1 MMRFSQNSPP
11 ARRLSKAVL
20 PLAILTVAIGV
31 AFSLSANVHAQTP
44 EPASPETVSSE
55 PVIPEP
61 AIDESEAQ
69 NIDRRLMCP
78 VCPAQTIAQS
88 QVEIALQMRAIVR
101 EKLAEGED
109 RDSILNFFVERY
121 GKDILAAPP
130 KSGANLVAWLL
141 PIGGVSA
148 ALVAVF
154 FIIRSMA
161 QRRPVAATP
170 RPVQDDG
177 LAPYLRLVDRHLAVT
192 PEGGTSNSSGSAVES
207 SGTNPV
213 GRTDPLGR
221 TDATGP
227 DERR

>member
-55 PVIPEP
+55 PVTPEP

-207 SGTNPV
+207 SGTNP
-213 GRTDPLGR
+213 LGR

>member
-1 MMRFSQNSPP
+1 MMRLSQNSTP
-11 ARRLSKAVL
+11 ARHLSKAVL
-20 PLAILTVAIGV
+20 LLATMTVAIGV

-44 EPASPETVSSE
+44 EPASPE
-55 PVIPEP
+55 PV
-61 AIDESEAQ
+61 IDESEAQ

-101 EKLAEGED
+101 EMLAEGED
-109 RDSILNFFVERY
+109 RDGILDFFVERY

-141 PIGGVSA
+141 PIGGVGA

-154 FIIRSMA
+154 FIIRSMT
-161 QRRPVAATP
+161 QRGPAPASP

-207 SGTNPV
+207 SGT
-213 GRTDPLGR
+213 DPLDR
-221 TDATGP
+221 TDAPGP
-227 DERR
+227 DERS

>member
-177 LAPYLRLVDRHLAVT
+177 LAPYLRLVDHHLAVT

-207 SGTNPV
+207 SGTNP
-213 GRTDPLGR
+213 LGR

>member
-44 EPASPETVSSE
+44 EPASPETVSSEPVTPE

-213 GRTDPLGR
+213 GRTD
-221 TDATGP
+221 ATGP